1 MEYSVAAFL
10 VFVLALC
17 LGHSVWA
24 APSAEDLAQFGEL
37 EKTIKELTNSILA
50 MSGGASGTFHIQSDI
65 VRIQGL
71 KSNNLL
77 I

>member
-50 MSGGASGTFHIQSDI
+50 MSGGASGD
-65 VRIQGL
+65 VMGNRN
-71 KSNNLL
+71 SNSVWTEDLQA
-77 I
+77 